1 MELRAQIVTQL
12 VAAFMT
18 DSDRMQDIR
27 NSFSTD
33 WLHNP
38 DYVLAVHYANIVA
51 DEIIDKTTPE
61 IVFTDKQ

>member
-18 DSDRMQDIR
+18 DNDRMQDIR
-27 NSFSTD
+27 NLFSTD

-51 DEIIDKTTPE
+51 DEIIDKTTPP
-61 IVFTDKQ
+61 IVFED